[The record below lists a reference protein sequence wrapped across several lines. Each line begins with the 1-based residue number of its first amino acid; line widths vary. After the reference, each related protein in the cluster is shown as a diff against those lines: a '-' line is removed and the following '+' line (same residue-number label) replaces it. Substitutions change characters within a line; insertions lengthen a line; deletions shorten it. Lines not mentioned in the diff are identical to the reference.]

1 MQYDNI
7 IDFAIKIPQKNWSRC
22 VRKLYVWFT
31 QTDRIPHS
39 LWHRWGSWQRSC
51 KKLEVLL
58 GELGES
64 WGGQRMLTL
73 ALIIQQMYMTYVYI
87 HIIIII
93 YFYAVIY
100 TILFTMHFTMHI
112 FISKSYF
119 KSIVETYIFPT
130 VLLGRRW
137 QQFFDFRVWQIS
149 RWEIRLSGEQ
159 ALLEVQEKIK
169 LCLWTKKWQEEGSL
183 VDFDL
188 NSCNPDMFRRQ
199 DSAKKSTEVS
209 SFISVSMVF
218 YGILMFF
225 LWFTLLNLACQWLQW
240 LFFVCGWDPLQY
252 RAENTALC
260 QNASCILVQDSE
272 AAAEEEKEASS
283 DSQIMW
289 RF

>member
-1 MQYDNI
+1 MFGLLKQ
-7 IDFAIKIPQKNWSRC
+7 
-22 VRKLYVWFT
+22 
-31 QTDRIPHS
+31 DRIPHS

-169 LCLWTKKWQEEGSL
+169 LCLWTKKLTGRGFVSWFWFEIHVIQTCSGDKTPQRKAQRFQVLSL
-183 VDFDL
+183 CQWYFMVFWCFFCDL
-188 NSCNPDMFRRQ
+188 LCWTWHVS
-199 DSAKKSTEVS
+199 DSSDCS
-209 SFISVSMVF
+209 SFAG
-218 YGILMFF
+218 GILYS
-225 LWFTLLNLACQWLQW
+225 TVRKTRP
-240 LFFVCGWDPLQY
+240 FVKM
-252 RAENTALC
+252 
-260 QNASCILVQDSE
+260 LV
-272 AAAEEEKEASS
+272 A
-283 DSQIMW
+283 
-289 RF
+289 F